1 MTLWQL
7 ENLRI
12 ESLRWCTLM
21 IIDAWNIPFI
31 ADSCGSSCRD
41 TQQSE
46 SSLHG
51 RDFAYMSRI
60 GRLPTR
66 MGTYQRYPDLYP
78 TSFDT
83 HSIHCAIQHF
93 CTSLQA
99 SSGGA
104 WIARLEFKSRN
115 QCNSRNQS
123 SPVQKHVHPL
133 IFHSCAVHPWFHN
146 LSHWKCWG
154 WAWKLGLQ
162 ELRG

>member
-1 MTLWQL
+1 MTLWQ
-7 ENLRI
+7 RI
-12 ESLRWCTLM
+12 WELSHWCTLM

-31 ADSCGSSCRD
+31 ADSCDSSCRD
-41 TQQSE
+41 TPEQSE

-66 MGTYQRYPDLYP
+66 IGTYQRYPDLHP

-83 HSIHCAIQHF
+83 HSIHSAIQHF

-104 WIARLEFKSRN
+104 WIARLGFESRN
-115 QCNSRNQS
+115 QCNSR
-123 SPVQKHVHPL
+123 SPVQKHVHRL